1 MDTGAKFLCI
11 GRSGAGKT
19 HLMFDILYYLV
30 KRKCLD
36 VSRIVIYSKTVKSDP
51 I

>member
-30 KRKCLD
+30 KSGSID
-36 VSRIVIYSKTVKSDP
+36 ASRIVIYSKTVKSDP
-51 I
+51 L